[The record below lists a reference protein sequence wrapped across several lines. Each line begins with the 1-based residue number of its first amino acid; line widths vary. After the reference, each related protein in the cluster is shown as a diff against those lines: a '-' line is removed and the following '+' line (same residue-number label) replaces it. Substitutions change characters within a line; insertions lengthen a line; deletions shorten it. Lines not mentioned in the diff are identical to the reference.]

1 MNVEKI
7 KENIINVI
15 DENKEKIIAIGRDI
29 YDNPEIGYKEYET
42 TEKVFKFLKELDLE
56 VEKNIAVT
64 GCRARITYDESSPRI
79 ALLGEMD
86 AIYCKE
92 HKDSLENGAIH
103 GCGHNVQIAGLLGA
117 VIGLIKSNA
126 LAQIGGNIDILA
138 VPAEEF
144 IEIGYRSSL
153 REKKIIEFFGGKQEL
168 IRRGYFDD
176 VDISM
181 MFHVLDLS
189 ENKALVG
196 PVSNGFIGKKIKFIG
211 KASHAG
217 SAPDEG
223 INALNAAML
232 AMNNINVQRETFKDK
247 DRVRV
252 HSIITKGGDIVNV
265 IPSEVVMESYVRA
278 RTLESMISSNKK
290 VNRAIKAGAEAV
302 GAGLEIEDIPGYFP
316 ILSFKN
322 LDDLF
327 RQNLELLGLEGK
339 IISGGDFTGSFDFGD
354 LSHIMP
360 TLHPM
365 IGGIKGSLHSKDYE
379 IIDEELAYIIPAK
392 AMALTVVDLLV
403 NQGEKIKEIKEKY
416 PPKMTKEEYLQFM
429 YSMFNVYKMDLCEE

>member
-1 MNVEKI
+1 MNIERI
-7 KENIINVI
+7 KENIIRVI
-15 DENKEKIIAIGRDI
+15 DENREKIIAIGRNI

-42 TEKVFKFLKELDLE
+42 TEKVFEFLRKLDLE

-64 GCRARITYDESSPRI
+64 GCRARITYDENSPRI
-79 ALLGEMD
+79 ALLGELD

-92 HKDSLENGAIH
+92 HKDAHENGAIH
-103 GCGHNVQIAGLLGA
+103 GCGHNIQIAGLLGA
-117 VIGLIKSNA
+117 VMGLIKSDA
-126 LAQIGGNIDILA
+126 LAQIKGNIDILA

-153 REKKIIEFFGGKQEL
+153 REKKVIEFFGGKQEL

-176 VDISM
+176 VDLSM
-181 MFHVLDLS
+181 MFHVLDLK

-265 IPSEVVMESYVRA
+265 IPSEVIMESYVRA

-290 VNRAIKAGAEAV
+290 VNRAIKAGAEAI
-302 GAGLEIEDIPGYFP
+302 GAGVEIEDIPGYFP
-316 ILSFKN
+316 ILSYKDLDNLFKE
-322 LDDLF
+322 
-327 RQNLELLGLEGK
+327 NLESLGLEGK

-365 IGGIKGSLHSKDYE
+365 IGGIKGSLHSKEYE

-392 AMALTVVDLLV
+392 AMALTTVDLLL
-403 NQGEKIKEIKEKY
+403 NQGKKIKEIKEKY

-429 YSMFNVYKMDLCEE
+429 YSMFSIYKMGIVQD